1 MIDLH
6 LHTTASDGRSTPEQL
21 VQRAHRAGL
30 SIIAVTD
37 HDTVAG
43 VAAARAAAAPL
54 GLRVVTGIEIT
65 AVNDGLDI
73 HVLGYFFDDH
83 DTQLAE
89 FLASQRAD
97 RVRRV
102 IEILDRLVELDVHV
116 DRERILAKAAEQ
128 TGKSLGRPEV
138 ARALVAGGHVPNIQE
153 AFDLYLAAGRP
164 AFVARRGSTP
174 GEVIGI
180 LARAGG
186 IASLA
191 HPGKLGLDALVAPLA
206 AAGLVAVEVHHPDHD
221 AAMVEKYEA
230 LAMLHGLARSGGSD
244 FHGPGSGRAERLG
257 EVILPAGVFQE
268 LERRAPR
275 THSS

>member
-30 SIIAVTD
+30 KTIAVTD

-43 VAAARAAAAPL
+43 VAAARDVATPL

-65 AVNDGLDI
+65 AVSDGLDV
-73 HVLGYFFDDH
+73 HVLGYFFDEADAR
-83 DTQLAE
+83 LAE
-89 FLASQRAD
+89 FLTAQRAD

-102 IEILDRLVELDVHV
+102 HEMLNRLADLGVSL
-116 DRERILAKAAEQ
+116 DRERILARAGER
-128 TGKSLGRPEV
+128 TGKALGRPEI
-138 ARALVAGGHVPNIQE
+138 ARALVAGGHVANIQE
-153 AFDLYLAAGRP
+153 AFDAYLASGRP
-164 AFVARRGSTP
+164 AFVSRRGSTP
-174 GEVIGI
+174 AEVIGI
-180 LARAGG
+180 LRLAGG

-191 HPGKLGLDALVAPLA
+191 HPGKIGLDALLAPLA
-206 AAGLVAVEVHHPDHD
+206 AAGLAAVEVFHPDHD
-221 AAMVEKYEA
+221 GALTEKYDE
-230 LAMLHGLARSGGSD
+230 LATLHGLARSGGSD

-257 EVILPAGVFQE
+257 EVILPLAMFEE

-275 THSS
+275 SHSQ